1 MNINWKVRV
10 KNKAF
15 WLAIIPAALLLA
27 QQVAAVFG
35 VVLDFGTLQDQLV
48 AVVGTAFSVLVIV
61 GVVADP
67 TTEGLS
73 DSLQALTYDA
83 PKTFDDEVSGSD
95 EG

>member
-1 MNINWKVRV
+1 MNINWKVRA

-15 WLAIIPAALLLA
+15 WLAIIPALLLLV
-27 QQVAAVFG
+27 QQVAAIFG
-35 VVLDFGTLQDQLV
+35 VVLDFEQLQGQLV

-67 TTEGLS
+67 TTEGIS
-73 DSLQALTYDA
+73 DSLQALGYDA
-83 PKTFDDEVSGSD
+83 PKTLDEQI